1 MGSPQKLRFCANLS
15 MMYVK
20 ESQSLLDRYTYARSY
35 GFKGVECAFPYEHS
49 KEDLIK
55 AKTDDLEQVLINADP
70 GSSLGYAALVGQ
82 ENNFMKSLEKSLDY
96 CVALKCKRLHIMSG
110 RIGADSKG
118 TENKHK
124 NFHSNTFM

>member
-15 MMYVK
+15 MMYAK
-20 ESQSLLDRYTYARSY
+20 EATSLLDRYTCARSY
-35 GFKGVECAFPYEHS
+35 GFKGVECAFPYEFS
-49 KEDLIK
+49 KEDLVK

-82 ENNFMKSLEKSLDY
+82 EDNFMKSLEKSLDY

-118 TENKHK
+118 TENSIKK
-124 NFHSNTFM
+124 SF